1 MPLPRI
7 TVEGRL
13 AADPELRFSP
23 SGTAMAR
30 MRVIAADRR
39 MNKETGE
46 WEDGD
51 VLWID
56 VTAFKKLAE
65 NLVESVQK
73 GDLLVIT
80 GRIRTEEWDDRDS
93 GQKRSKIAMLADTVA
108 ASLAFRVLPH
118 AGATHAQRAPN
129 PVNQAY
135 GSGDPSTR
143 RSDPWG
149 TGQGD
154 EPPF

>member
-1 MPLPRI
+1 MLPRI

-13 AADPELRFSP
+13 ASDPDLRYSP

-30 MRVIAADRR
+30 MRVVAVDRR
-39 MNKETGE
+39 RNQQTQE

-51 VLWID
+51 TLWLD
-56 VTAFKKLAE
+56 ATAFNKLAE

-73 GDLLVIT
+73 GDLIILT
-80 GRIRTEEWDDRDS
+80 GKIKTEEWNDRES
-93 GQKRSKIAMLADTVA
+93 GQKRSKIAMVVDTVG

-118 AGATHAQRAPN
+118 AGAAHAQRAAN

-135 GSGDPSTR
+135 GAGDPSTR